1 MLKYIFTSLL
11 VTATFFSNV
20 SFGQDVED
28 EVGFIYIKAEY
39 LLETKRYAEAIK
51 QYSEVIR
58 IEPAYKEALLQR
70 AKAKYAMASF
80 RGVKDDVINHIKS
93 NGVNA
98 AALELLGFADYRQGN
113 HEAALNSL
121 NTALAC
127 GSDNAELYFIRG
139 ECQLAL
145 EQFEDACGNWNK
157 AAMMGYNK
165 GSLQANK
172 YCGDIIA
179 NKPNSGPRPRP
190 GQGSA
195 GETSSSTPTQ
205 SSPVPTK
212 PSGKPKPTKP
222 GNTGNSGMDD
232 TSGTAQD
239 DEIILQ
245 KPSQPVDNSV
255 NEIEVDDD
263 LSLIIRNG
271 LGGRELIQQPNI
283 LILADEGGTVAIDI
297 VVNERGR
304 VSSAEVNKTASSL
317 TTASIVSLATR
328 KAKEFWFEKS
338 EWNDMEGTILFVISG
353 R

>member
-1 MLKYIFTSLL
+1 ML
-11 VTATFFSNV
+11 VTASFF

-39 LLETKRYAEAIK
+39 LLETQRYSDAIK
-51 QYSEVIR
+51 QYDEVIR
-58 IEPAYKEALLQR
+58 IQSDYKEALLQR

-80 RGVKDDVINHIKS
+80 RGVKDDVLNYIKIKGIS
-93 NGVNA
+93 A
-98 AALELLGFADYRQGN
+98 DALAMLAYADYRQGN

-127 GSDNAELYFIRG
+127 GSNDAELYFVRG

-145 EQFEDACGNWNK
+145 DLFQDACGNWNK
-157 AAMMGYNK
+157 AATMGYNK
-165 GSLQANK
+165 ASLQANK
-172 YCGDIIA
+172 YCGDVIA
-179 NKPNSGPRPRP
+179 NSPNSGPRPRP

-195 GETSSSTPTQ
+195 GETSSSKPTQ
-205 SSPVPTK
+205 SSPIPTK
-212 PSGKPKPTKP
+212 PSGYPTSTNPGKP
-222 GNTGNSGMDD
+222 GDSGMGGS
-232 TSGTAQD
+232 TGGA
-239 DEIILQ
+239 EEVIVLE
-245 KPSQPVDNSV
+245 KPGPPVDNSV
-255 NEIEVDDD
+255 NEIKVDDD

-283 LILADEGGTVAIDI
+283 LILADEGGTIAIDI